1 MERNDAPIAYRAQEA
16 VATITLNAPERRNAL
31 SIQLIA
37 ELRTALARAVADR
50 DVRVVVID
58 HAGPVFCAGAD
69 LKESAAAHSLA
80 ALPAAH
86 LAEALADIAEA
97 PKPVVAVVRG
107 AARGGGLGLIAAAD
121 FTVAHFEAEMAFSEV
136 RLGVVPAVIGP
147 VVARRITPARMREL
161 FLVGGGLVV
170 EGDADVFTAEDAEA
184 WGLVSAAVYEE
195 HLDEVTADLVRRLKL
210 GGPSAQAGIKV
221 LTATPDLRGEL
232 RKAAAVTAEYFFS
245 EEGREGIR
253 SFIEKRPSSWV
264 G

>member
-31 SIQLIA
+31 SIHLIA
-37 ELRTALARAVADR
+37 ELRSALARAVADR
-50 DVRVVVID
+50 DVRVIVLD

-69 LKESAAAHSLA
+69 LKESVAAHGLA
-80 ALPAAH
+80 GLPAAH

-121 FTVAHFEAEMAFSEV
+121 VSVARFDAEMAFSEV

-147 VVARRITPARMREL
+147 VVARRITQARMREL

-170 EGDADVFTAEDAEA
+170 DEGDVFDAEEA
-184 WGLVSAAVYEE
+184 AMWGLVSAAVDEE
-195 HLDEVTADLVRRLKL
+195 HLDATVLDLVGRLRL

-232 RKAAAVTAEYFFS
+232 RRAAAVTAEYFFS
-245 EEGREGIR
+245 EEGREGTR
-253 SFIEKRPSSWV
+253 SFVEKRPPSWV

>member
-31 SIQLIA
+31 STRLIA
-37 ELRTALARAVADR
+37 ELRSALARAVADR
-50 DVRVVVID
+50 DVRVIVID

-69 LKESAAAHSLA
+69 LKESAAATRLEE
-80 ALPAAH
+80 LPAAH
-86 LAEALADIAEA
+86 LAELLADVCEA
-97 PKPVVAVVRG
+97 PKPVVAVAKGG
-107 AARGGGLGLIAAAD
+107 AKGGGLGLLAAAD
-121 FTVAHFEAEMAFSEV
+121 VSIVVEGDPAMAFSEV

-147 VVARRITPARMREL
+147 VVARHLTPARMRSV
-161 FLVGGGLVV
+161 FLT
-170 EGDADVFTAEDAEA
+170 GDPFGAYDAHR
-184 WGLVSAAVYEE
+184 WGLVTHAVAPKAA
-195 HLDEVTADLVRRLKL
+195 DERRAELVASLAA

-232 RKAAAVTAEYFFS
+232 RRAAAVTAEYFFS

-253 SFIEKRPSSWV
+253 SFIEKRPPSWV